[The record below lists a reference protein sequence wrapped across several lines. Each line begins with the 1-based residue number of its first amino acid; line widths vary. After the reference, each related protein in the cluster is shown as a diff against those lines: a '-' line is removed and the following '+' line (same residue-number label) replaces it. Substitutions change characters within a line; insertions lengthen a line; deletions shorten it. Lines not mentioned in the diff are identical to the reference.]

1 MQQQPDP
8 LELRPHTSIIVE
20 ELMAELKGQKPSI
33 GDLLARL
40 RGRAYGLLLVVV
52 SILSLIPGLSFVG
65 GVIIIVFAAQMM
77 IGRTTPVLPGVIA
90 RRRVPMAPVARYVRR
105 VLPTLRFVER
115 FVRPR
120 LAVAT
125 IPPLRA
131 IAGIVLIGLG
141 VTLFIPFPFS
151 QIAPA
156 LAALVI
162 SIGLLERDGVAF
174 LAGFV
179 LAFGALLLSVWTAM
193 IAWKTFVGVFG

>member
-20 ELMAELKGQKPSI
+20 ELMAELKGQKPTI
-33 GDLLARL
+33 ADLLARL

-77 IGRTTPVLPGVIA
+77 IGRTSPVLPGVIA
-90 RRRVPMAPVARYVRR
+90 RRRVPMVPVARYVAR

-162 SIGLLERDGVAF
+162 SIALLERDGVAF

>member
-1 MQQQPDP
+1 MQQPDP

-20 ELMAELKGQKPSI
+20 ELLAELKGQKPPI

-40 RGRAYGLLLVVV
+40 RGRAYGLLLLVI
-52 SILSLIPGLSFVG
+52 SILSLIPGLSFIG
-65 GVIIIVFAAQMM
+65 GVIIIIFAAQMT
-77 IGRTTPVLPGVIA
+77 IGRAVPLLPGIIA
-90 RRRVPMAPVARYVRR
+90 RRRVPIAPVARYIGY
-105 VLPTLRFVER
+105 VLPSLRFVER

-120 LAVAT
+120 LAIAT
-125 IPPLRA
+125 IEPARA

-156 LAALVI
+156 LAASVV

-174 LAGFV
+174 LAGLV
-179 LAFGALLLSVWTAM
+179 LSFAALLLSVWTAM